1 MQVTVDGNN
10 LDNGT
15 WRRLVGSF
23 GDDTGVDGRRVVV
36 VDFVIQADDAPTLS
50 TRYKSTRDDF
60 IKINPRAVL
69 TLDDTGG
76 VDDIDVSP
84 SDGFH
89 TQVATAVG
97 LAPGHEQTGHS
108 KVCRLYIVADTA
120 PPNAGGAGGAAAS
133 GVSTYTGMQGTLR
146 RTITYNAGRV
156 QSRAV
161 LATFVSTFVYGS
173 TLTFT
178 SVENDGTGK
187 ARFVLDSGG
196 NAPTAFAAGQRIN
209 VLTTNG
215 GYLGVH
221 IVTAVEVGTKKI
233 TTDTAYGAT
242 AAGTLKQGVRTT
254 GLEHYTA
261 AKTSI
266 LEDHLLCDSD
276 GGRDAT
282 SGMVLTVDKEEDLTE
297 DGNEVTILLQ
307 SEYQEEDLP
316 SLPSNRGLV
325 VNINQSRPERWSPGG
340 GVTPRFLTV
349 TGHFFVDKSVLGSDP
364 LHRVFEAS
372 AKGDIEAYVKAETGE
387 NAIRLLATS
396 FSSSKRD
403 HRVEFAL
410 RYQARNTTVLDYKRT
425 RESRE
430 DDDSVHWKVGKYD
443 YDQRPEGL
451 PPKQVTISVS
461 RIGLNKQTLT
471 IAAPSGDGAG
481 AIYRAAGVAE
491 AEEEVVTPF
500 GTVWVQSKTA
510 AFVRRVYQGASG
522 VQVVK
527 A

>member
-15 WRRLVGSF
+15 WRRLVGSY

-36 VDFVIQADDAPTLS
+36 VDFIIQADTAAELS

-60 IKINPRAVL
+60 IKVNPRAVL

-108 KVCRLYIVADTA
+108 RVCRLYIVADTS

-133 GVSTYTGMQGTLR
+133 GVSTYDGLQGTLR
-146 RTITYNAGRV
+146 RTITYNTGRV

-161 LATFVSTFVYGS
+161 LATFVSTFAYA
-173 TLTFT
+173 TATT
-178 SVENDGTGK
+178 YTIASVANSGGK
-187 ARFVLDSGG
+187 AVFTFAE
-196 NAPTAFAAGQRIN
+196 APVAFSAGMRLK
-209 VLTTNG
+209 VLTSSG
-215 GYLGVH
+215 AYLGVH
-221 IVTAVEVGTKKI
+221 VVTAVNVGAKTV
-233 TTDTAYGAT
+233 TTDTTYSASVTGT
-242 AAGTLKQGVRTT
+242 AQLGTVTT
-254 GLEHYTA
+254 GLANYTA

-276 GGRDAT
+276 GGRDST

-307 SEYQEEDLP
+307 SEYQEEDLA
-316 SLPSNRGLV
+316 SLTSNRGLV
-325 VNINQSRPERWSPGG
+325 VNINQTRPERWSPGG
-340 GVTPRFLTV
+340 GVTPRFLNV
-349 TGHFFVDKSVLGSDP
+349 TGHFYVDKSVLGASS
-364 LHRVFEAS
+364 LHAVFESS
-372 AKGDIEAYVKAETGE
+372 ARADIEAYVKTETGE

-425 RESRE
+425 QESRE

-471 IAAPSGDGAG
+471 IAPPASDGAG
-481 AIYRAAGVAE
+481 AVYRAAGVAE

-500 GTVWVQSKTA
+500 GRVWIQSRTA

-522 VQVVK
+522 VQVVS